1 MKTRQKLYVAAA
13 ALLAVSMVGAGGA
26 NPEFSGMTT
35 DVYDFQAPVSSD
47 GKIRKSYQTLKKFNL
62 FMKENEWLLG
72 TERIASVQV
81 GVEWQTM
88 RGNDY
93 AVHAGVPN
101 TTEAEDRL
109 IKCLSFSLFSSKY
122 SHRFVELTGE
132 LDTEKPLLVMSPDT
146 MSQRAQQNV
155 ADFIERGGRVYIL
168 AALPSLDES
177 FAPCT
182 LLRDYLGQ
190 IEEVKNPSLNPAVL
204 IGGERVFYVTCPN
217 ALARIPDGA
226 EAFATDGDGKYTL
239 GFKMDKGKGK
249 VYYLGG
255 HWRTTDAVQVRA
267 LEKVLA
273 DLGAE
278 PCVEHSNPSVYA
290 TVLSDGTQGALFL
303 INLYTGAQESEVKV
317 HFNGEIKELG
327 HIRLKPS
334 EVKFIRF

>member
-1 MKTRQKLYVAAA
+1 
-13 ALLAVSMVGAGGA
+13 
-26 NPEFSGMTT
+26 
-35 DVYDFQAPVSSD
+35 
-47 GKIRKSYQTLKKFNL
+47 
-62 FMKENEWLLG
+62 MKENEWLLG

-155 ADFIERGGRVYIL
+155 ADFIERGGMVYIL
-168 AALPSLDES
+168 SALPSLDES